1 MGLRKLIANEGYIWA
16 FKDEN
21 GNEILLSNLLYLGK
35 EDDGTKYYQV
45 KDPETNNEDMTESQN
60 EM

>member
-1 MGLRKLIANEGYIWA
+1 MELRKLIANEGYIWA

-45 KDPETNNEDMTESQN
+45 KKPEENNEDIIL
-60 EM
+60 